1 MKKVVIFDLGG
12 TLMEYQGMPFS
23 WVDYYELGFR
33 QIAKDANVD
42 IPDNKIM
49 QSVEIMKSYNPR
61 VNYRELEY
69 SPQTIFRE
77 ALSDWNVTVEIENAI
92 CSFFQSIQLK
102 PHIFED
108 TIPAINELHQNGYL
122 VAALTDLPTA
132 MPDDIFKRDIKE
144 ILNNIDLYVSSQSCG
159 YRKPNKA
166 GVSLIA
172 DAFNVNIKD
181 LLLIG
186 DEDKDSKTAQNAG
199 CNFLLLNRKRPT
211 QKAEIPNLCNLLRII
226 NDDSLADRTP

>member
-1 MKKVVIFDLGG
+1 
-12 TLMEYQGMPFS
+12 MEYEGMPFS

-33 QIAKDANVD
+33 QIARDANVD
-42 IPDNKIM
+42 IPANRIM
-49 QSVEIMKSYNPR
+49 QSVEIMKAYNPR

-77 ALSDWNVTVEIENAI
+77 ALSDWNVTIEIENAI

-102 PHIFED
+102 PHIFKD
-108 TIPAINELHQNGYL
+108 TIPAIKMLHQNGYL

-144 ILNNIDLYVSSQSCG
+144 IMNNIDLYVSSQSCG

-166 GVSLIA
+166 GISFIA
-172 DAFNVNIKD
+172 DAFSANIKD

-186 DEDKDSKTAQNAG
+186 DEEKDSKTAQNAG
-199 CNFLLLNRKRPT
+199 CKFLLLNRKGPT
-211 QKAEIPNLCNLLRII
+211 SKTEIPNLCNLLRMI
-226 NDDSLADRTP
+226 NDNSLTDRSPSEKTVSSNDC

>member
-1 MKKVVIFDLGG
+1 
-12 TLMEYQGMPFS
+12 MEYQGMPFS

-33 QIAKDANVD
+33 QIAKDANIDV
-42 IPDNKIM
+42 PLKKIK

-77 ALSDWNVTVEIENAI
+77 ALSNWNATIKIENAI

-102 PHIFED
+102 PCIFKD
-108 TIPAINELHQNGYL
+108 TIPTIKMLHQNGYL

-132 MPDDIFKRDIKE
+132 MPDDIFKKDIEE
-144 ILNNIDLYVSSQSCG
+144 ILDNIDLYVSSQSCG

-166 GVSLIA
+166 GISFIA
-172 DAFNVNIKD
+172 DTFSVNIKD

-199 CNFLLLNRKRPT
+199 CKFLLLNRKGPT
-211 QKAEIPNLCNLLRII
+211 SKTEIHNLCNLLQIL
-226 NDDSLADRTP
+226 NDHSISI